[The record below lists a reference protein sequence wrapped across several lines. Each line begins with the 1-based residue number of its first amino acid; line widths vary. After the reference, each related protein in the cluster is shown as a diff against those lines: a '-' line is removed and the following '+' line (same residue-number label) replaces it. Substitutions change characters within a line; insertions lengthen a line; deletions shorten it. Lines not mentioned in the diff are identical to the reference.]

1 MRALQG
7 ACCVPWDE
15 DGCSNGGRVL
25 PLLMLVQELLGILR
39 HILEE
44 RIKKKRES
52 DSKQIKR
59 KRERAFKKD
68 VIGKFYPEIFWI
80 QK

>member
-1 MRALQG
+1 MRLRALQG

-25 PLLMLVQELLGILR
+25 LLLMLVQELLGILR

-44 RIKKKRES
+44 RIKKKERVILSRLRE
-52 DSKQIKR
+52 KEK
-59 KRERAFKKD
+59 EHLKKMS
-68 VIGKFYPEIFWI
+68 
-80 QK
+80 